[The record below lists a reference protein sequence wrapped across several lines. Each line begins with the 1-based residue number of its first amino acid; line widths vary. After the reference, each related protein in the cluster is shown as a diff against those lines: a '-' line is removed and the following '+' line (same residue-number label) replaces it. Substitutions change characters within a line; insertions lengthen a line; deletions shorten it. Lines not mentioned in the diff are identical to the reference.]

1 MPLVMSEA
9 PDPKQQ
15 GEPWEPIIDIPDNLR
30 PDGSNYVEWIWA
42 LLDDGIEIATVGSFA
57 QLRCPSG
64 APLLDGAAA
73 DHLDSQLV
81 IARRAADQR
90 GHDLRD
96 VVMCCRPGDLDAGK
110 LADEL
115 SRLFFT
121 DSASALARARAIGE
135 ICDIAE
141 EYRPEAIRVKFALA
155 TDRALPR
162 VIRRAVD
169 PSAED

>member
-1 MPLVMSEA
+1 H
-9 PDPKQQ
+9 
-15 GEPWEPIIDIPDNLR
+15 
-30 PDGSNYVEWIWA
+30 
-42 LLDDGIEIATVGSFA
+42 
-57 QLRCPSG
+57 LRCPSG

-115 SRLFFT
+115 SRLFLT
-121 DSASALARARAIGE
+121 DSASALARGRAIGE

-155 TDRALPR
+155 SARGLPR
-162 VIRRAVD
+162 V
-169 PSAED
+169 

>member
-1 MPLVMSEA
+1 MSNGYGLSSMTVS
-9 PDPKQQ
+9 K
-15 GEPWEPIIDIPDNLR
+15 LR
-30 PDGSNYVEWIWA
+30 RSARLPTFGVHLE
-42 LLDDGIEIATVGSFA
+42 F
-57 QLRCPSG
+57 
-64 APLLDGAAA
+64 PLLDGAAA

-81 IARRAADQR
+81 IARRAADRR

-121 DSASALARARAIGE
+121 DSASALARGRAIGE

-155 TDRALPR
+155 SDRALPR
-162 VIRRAVD
+162 VLRRAVD